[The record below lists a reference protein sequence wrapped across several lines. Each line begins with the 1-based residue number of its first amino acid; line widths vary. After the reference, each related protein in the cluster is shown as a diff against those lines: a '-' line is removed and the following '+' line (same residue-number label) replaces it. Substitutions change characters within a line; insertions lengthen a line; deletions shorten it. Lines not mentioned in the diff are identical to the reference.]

1 MLCESAPHSTGCI
14 HPAEVLS
21 LCLCR
26 LTFSSFD
33 TEPGFDTLWVLA
45 VTNSLQDVVANLSG
59 SLPALA
65 AAGQQSLVVAAS
77 EVVLRFK
84 ADGAGQGLG
93 WALTWQQGEPP

>member
-1 MLCESAPHSTGCI
+1 MGGHLTAL
-14 HPAEVLS
+14 AVVDLLLVLG

-26 LTFSSFD
+26 LTFSRFD
-33 TEPGFDTLWVLA
+33 TEPAFDTLWVLA
-45 VTNSLQDVVANLSG
+45 VSNSLQDVVANLSG

-65 AAGQQSLVVAAS
+65 AAGQQSMVVAAS

-93 WALTWQQGEPP
+93 WALTWQQGKPS